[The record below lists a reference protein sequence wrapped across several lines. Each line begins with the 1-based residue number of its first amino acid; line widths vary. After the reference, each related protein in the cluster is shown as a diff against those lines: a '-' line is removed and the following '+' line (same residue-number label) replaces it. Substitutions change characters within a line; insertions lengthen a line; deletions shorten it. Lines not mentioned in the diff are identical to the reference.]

1 MGEERERERNI
12 EPLLRRWLVIVGVV
26 STCVTADA
34 KVAYVETTL
43 RATLTYA
50 KVAYPA
56 FCADELFKMK
66 KKGVTLLELVP
77 AAAIS

>member
-1 MGEERERERNI
+1 M
-12 EPLLRRWLVIVGVV
+12 RRWLVIVGVV

-56 FCADELFKMK
+56 DELFKMK
-66 KKGVTLLELVP
+66 KKGVMLLELVP
-77 AAAIS
+77 AATIS